1 MDQEPFGYYDRPD
14 YELGS
19 IGGMNGVSFYL
30 VGIDERKVFFQN
42 GKVCCRECPYCKSK
56 TVNGHLRILCIRTYE
71 PLMELDKL
79 GADCPLSFTGEI
91 VGKKEQKWESP

>member
-1 MDQEPFGYYDRPD
+1 
-14 YELGS
+14 
-19 IGGMNGVSFYL
+19 MNGVSFYL

-91 VGKKEQKWESP
+91 VGNKEQKWESP